1 VTATKP
7 INVSIVVGRISHA
20 QAVIDDLRQ
29 SAMGAGVSA
38 AWTVNVSV
46 FQVGTGPGDP
56 RAAGDS
62 PQVVQIQAGRPV
74 PGSSRVGALAGA
86 PGPVGVVGRLVRD
99 NLESRRVA
107 MAVFQ
112 RNDVLAGL
120 RGSAVVVA
128 ADPSADRAVWQLRKL
143 TGAHLVH
150 GPAAMLHAIRL
161 VAQG

>member
-1 VTATKP
+1 MTRTKRL
-7 INVSIVVGRISHA
+7 NVSIVVGQLSHA
-20 QAVIDDLRQ
+20 QAVIDDLVQR
-29 SAMGAGVSA
+29 ATGADVSA

-46 FQVGTGPGDP
+46 FQLDSGPRDG
-56 RAAGDS
+56 RQAGDQ
-62 PQVVQIQAGRPV
+62 PQIVGIQPENPFWGLSRIGR
-74 PGSSRVGALAGA
+74 LAGV

-107 MAVFQ
+107 TAVF
-112 RNDVLAGL
+112 RRPDVLASL

-128 ADPSADRAVWQLRKL
+128 ADPSANRAVWQLRRL

-161 VAQG
+161 AAQG